1 MSSDLDPP
9 LATSPLVLDAETVPT
24 PRVPLTRPDLAR
36 RIDHTLLRP
45 DAGREALGRH
55 CDEALDHAFYSVCVA
70 SRNVGFCAERLAG
83 TGIKVCSVVA
93 FPHGDAC
100 TAAKRAEA
108 ARAVQ
113 DGADELDVVIALGAL
128 RDGDHRAV
136 VEDLRAVVA
145 AAAER
150 SVKVILETA
159 RLDERQKIV
168 ACALSQAAGAS
179 FVKTST
185 GFGGG
190 GATVEDV
197 ALMRSV
203 VGPRIQV
210 KASGGIRDASV
221 ADAMIAAGA
230 VRLGASRSIAI
241 VGGAALAAGG
251 DY

>member
-1 MSSDLDPP
+1 M
-9 LATSPLVLDAETVPT
+9 
-24 PRVPLTRPDLAR
+24 
-36 RIDHTLLRP
+36 
-45 DAGREALGRH
+45 
-55 CDEALDHAFYSVCVA
+55 
-70 SRNVGFCAERLAG
+70 
-83 TGIKVCSVVA
+83 CSVVA
-93 FPHGDAC
+93 FPHGDAS
-100 TAAKRAEA
+100 TASKRAEA

-150 SVKVILETA
+150 PVKVILETV
-159 RLDERQKIV
+159 RLDDRQKVV
-168 ACALSQAAGAS
+168 ACALSQAAGAA

-185 GFGGG
+185 GYGGG

-203 VGPRIQV
+203 VGPHVAV
-210 KASGGIRDASV
+210 KASGGIRDAAA
-221 ADAMIAAGA
+221 ADAMVAAGA
-230 VRLGASRSIAI
+230 ARLGTSRSIAI
-241 VGGAALAAGG
+241 VGGAASGAEG